1 MNRITSYFVKHPVVF
16 WSVVAGII
24 VAGVL
29 SFIMMPKLEDP
40 PISAKQAM
48 VVVSYPGAPAHEVEL
63 KAVILLED
71 ALRALPDVHKVT
83 ATCQDGL
90 AMITVEFK
98 MTVLNDKLQEHF
110 AMLRHKVQDISA
122 YLPQDCRTPMV
133 IDDMT
138 DVYGIF
144 YALTGDGYD
153 YPVLDKYAGYIR
165 RALMDVKGIK
175 RVNVAGSRSEVINI
189 VLTKEQLSRNGLIP
203 TQIMMALQNAGK
215 TVDAGTFGVAS
226 ERIPVL
232 VSNAVEDEKQISD
245 LMISTIDG
253 KLVRIGD
260 IAKVERTYAEPQTN
274 GFFVGGKP
282 AIAICAAMEDD
293 VIVPDVGKLVDEKM
307 AGIEKVLPAGMKVEK
322 IFYQPDK
329 VNTAISS
336 FMVNLL
342 ESVLIVILL
351 LVFTMG
357 FRSGLIIGFGLVL
370 TVAVSFPILLSIGT
384 TLHRISLGAFI
395 IAMGML
401 VDNSVVIMD
410 GILVDKKKGFGP
422 KTYLFRIGRNTALP
436 LLAATVIAASTF
448 IGVYLS
454 PDTAG
459 EYAGDLFLV
468 LCVSLLASWILALVQ
483 VPVCAKAWLPR
494 HYKDNGGRDQ
504 SVMNSPLH
512 NAVRRIVTFLIRYR
526 RIVVTAA
533 VAVLVVCVLG
543 ISKVRNLFFPDFD
556 YKQFVVE
563 CFFPSQTSGNEVR
576 DNLLKMTEML
586 EANPEFDRV
595 CASQGSAPAHYCL
608 VRPMTSGGECY
619 GELIVDCD
627 SYEKVVD
634 NIPGVRKMLRENFPD
649 AYIRVRKYN
658 FSVATSH
665 TVELEITGPDPAV
678 LRRLSAEVEGIMKE
692 SRYVDPYSV
701 QNSWRPMAKSF
712 DAEFNLQDA
721 LRSGISRRDVGNAVQ
736 AAGEGLPV
744 GVLNE
749 QDKMLIVN
757 MQVRNQDG
765 SRISSMEDIPVW
777 STVNVHSPDVDP
789 AVAMMSG
796 KAREDLQDKMF
807 RAVPMSS
814 VTDGI
819 VLGPRVNYLTRING
833 RRSIEAECDPDGDNP
848 DATPAKVISDIRPQI
863 EAMELPDGYSIRW
876 VGDQDIQNEA
886 MGNVLKNQPLTIF
899 LILFILLFL
908 FGSWKKVILIIICFP
923 FVLCGVVP
931 LLLLTGQPFTFMALI
946 GVIGLIGMMVKNSIV
961 LVDEI
966 GRLQEEEGYAPYDAV
981 IEATVSR
988 VRPVLMASLT
998 TVVGML
1004 PLLGDPMYCSMAVT
1018 IMGGLTM
1025 GTIITLVLLPVFYAA
1040 FFHIRRASVGK

>member
-1 MNRITSYFVKHPVVF
+1 MNRITSYFIKHPVVF

-29 SFIMMPKLEDP
+29 SFVMMPKLEDP

-48 VVVSYPGAPAHEVEL
+48 VVISYPGAPAHEVEL
-63 KAVILLED
+63 KAAILMED
-71 ALRALPDVHKVT
+71 ALRALPDVHKVMT
-83 ATCQDGL
+83 TCQDGM

-98 MTVLNDKLQEHF
+98 MTVLNETLQEHF
-110 AMLRHKVQDISA
+110 TMLRHKVQDVSVF
-122 YLPQDCRTPMV
+122 LPQDCRTPMV

-144 YALTGDGYD
+144 YALSGDGYD

-165 RALMDVKGIK
+165 RALMDIKGIK
-175 RVNVAGSRSEVINI
+175 RVNIAGARDEVINI
-189 VLTKEQLSRNGLIP
+189 VLTKDQLARNGIVP
-203 TQIMMALQNAGK
+203 VQVMMALQNAGK
-215 TVDAGTFGVAS
+215 TVDAGTFRMAG
-226 ERIPVL
+226 ERIPVI
-232 VSNAVEDEKQISD
+232 VGGAVEDEKTISD
-245 LMISTIDG
+245 LLISTFDG
-253 KLVRIGD
+253 KVVRIGD
-260 IAKVERTYAEPQTN
+260 IAKVERTYAEPQAN
-274 GFFVGGKP
+274 GFFVSGKP
-282 AIAICAAMEDD
+282 AIAICAAMEND

-307 AGIEKVLPAGMKVEK
+307 AEIEKDLPAGMTVEK
-322 IFYQPDK
+322 IFFQPDK

-351 LVFTMG
+351 LIFTMG

-410 GILVDKKKGFGP
+410 GILVDKKKGLGP
-422 KTYLFRIGRNTALP
+422 KTYLFRIGRNTAIP
-436 LLAATVIAASTF
+436 LLGATVIAASTF

-459 EYAGDLFLV
+459 EYASDLFLV
-468 LCVSLLASWILALVQ
+468 LCVSLLASWVLALVQ
-483 VPVCAKAWLPR
+483 VPVCAKSWLPR
-494 HYKDNGGRDQ
+494 HYKDSGGKDT
-504 SVMNSPLH
+504 SVMNSPVH
-512 NAVRRIVTFLIRYR
+512 NAVRRIVAFLIRYR
-526 RIVVTAA
+526 RIVVTVS
-533 VAVLVVCVLG
+533 VAVLVVCVTG
-543 ISKVRNLFFPDFD
+543 IFKVRNLFFPDFD

-563 CFFPSQTSGNEVR
+563 CFFPSQTSGDVVR

-586 EANPEFDRV
+586 EANPDFDRV

-619 GELIVDCD
+619 GELLIDCD
-627 SYEKVVD
+627 SYRKVVE
-634 NIPGVRKMLRENFPD
+634 NVPLVRKMLRENFPD

-658 FSVATSH
+658 FSVGTSH
-665 TVELEITGPDPAV
+665 TVELEITGPDPSV
-678 LRRLSAEVEGIMKE
+678 LRSLSAEVEEIMKG

-701 QNSWRPMAKSF
+701 QNSWRPVAKSF
-712 DAEFNLQDA
+712 EAQFNLQDA
-721 LRSGISRRDVGNAVQ
+721 LRSGVSRGDLGNAVQ

-744 GVLNE
+744 GVLNDN
-749 QDKMLIVN
+749 DKMLIVN
-757 MQVRNQDG
+757 LQVRNQDG
-765 SRISSMEDIPVW
+765 SRISSLEDIPVW
-777 STVNVHSPDVDP
+777 STMNMHAPDAAP
-789 AVAMMSG
+789 ATALMSG
-796 KAREDLQDKMF
+796 KVMEDIQDKMF
-807 RAVPMSS
+807 RTVPMSN
-814 VTDGI
+814 VTDDI
-819 VLGPRVNYLTRING
+819 ALGPQLNYLTRING

-848 DATPAKVISDIRPQI
+848 DATPAKVISDIKPQI
-863 EAMELPDGYSIRW
+863 EAVEMPDGYSIRW

-886 MGNVLKNQPLTIF
+886 MSNVLRYQPITMF

-908 FGSWKKVILIIICFP
+908 FGSWKKVALIIICFP

-931 LLLLTGQPFTFMALI
+931 LLLLTGQPFTFMSLI

-966 GRLQEEEGYAPYDAV
+966 GRLQGEEKRAPYDAV

-1025 GTIITLVLLPVFYAA
+1025 GTLITLVLLPVFYAA
-1040 FFHIRRASVGK
+1040 FFHIRKARA

>member
-1 MNRITSYFVKHPVVF
+1 MNRITSYFIKHPVVF

-29 SFIMMPKLEDP
+29 SFVMMPKLEDP

-48 VVVSYPGAPAHEVEL
+48 VVISYPGASAHEVEL
-63 KAVILLED
+63 KAAILMED
-71 ALRALPDVHKVT
+71 ALRALPDVHKVMT
-83 ATCQDGL
+83 TCQDGM

-98 MTVLNDKLQEHF
+98 MTVLNETLQEHF
-110 AMLRHKVQDISA
+110 TMLRHKVQDVSVF
-122 YLPQDCRTPMV
+122 LPQDCRAPMV

-144 YALTGDGYD
+144 YALSGDGYD

-165 RALMDVKGIK
+165 RALMDIKGIK
-175 RVNVAGSRSEVINI
+175 RVNIAGARDEVINI
-189 VLTKEQLSRNGLIP
+189 VLTREQLARNGIVP
-203 TQIMMALQNAGK
+203 VQVMMALQNAGK
-215 TVDAGTFGVAS
+215 TVDAGTFRMAG
-226 ERIPVL
+226 ERIPVI
-232 VSNAVEDEKQISD
+232 VGGAVEDEKMISD
-245 LMISTIDG
+245 LLISTFDG
-253 KLVRIGD
+253 KVVRIGD
-260 IAKVERTYAEPQTN
+260 IAKVERTYAEPQAN
-274 GFFVGGKP
+274 GFFVSGKP
-282 AIAICAAMEDD
+282 AIAICAAMEND

-307 AGIEKVLPAGMKVEK
+307 AEIEKDLPAGMTVEK
-322 IFYQPDK
+322 IFFQPDK

-351 LVFTMG
+351 LIFTMG

-410 GILVDKKKGFGP
+410 GILVDKKKGLGP
-422 KTYLFRIGRNTALP
+422 KTFLFRIGRNTAIP
-436 LLAATVIAASTF
+436 LLGATVIAASTF

-459 EYAGDLFLV
+459 EYASDLFLV
-468 LCVSLLASWILALVQ
+468 LCVSLLASWVLALVQ
-483 VPVCAKAWLPR
+483 VPVCAKSWLPR
-494 HYKDNGGRDQ
+494 HYKDDGGKDT
-504 SVMNSPLH
+504 SVMNSPVH
-512 NAVRRIVTFLIRYR
+512 NAVRRIVAFLIRYR
-526 RIVVTAA
+526 RIVVTVS
-533 VAVLVVCVLG
+533 VAVLVVCVMG
-543 ISKVRNLFFPDFD
+543 IFRVRNLFFPDFD

-563 CFFPSQTSGNEVR
+563 CFFPSQTSGDVVR

-586 EANPEFDRV
+586 EANPDFDRV

-619 GELIVDCD
+619 GELIVDC
-627 SYEKVVD
+627 STYRKLTE
-634 NIPGVRKMLRENFPD
+634 NIPSARKMLRENFPD
-649 AYIRVRKYN
+649 AYIRIRKYN

-678 LRRLSAEVEGIMKE
+678 LRSLSAEVEEIMKG

-701 QNSWRPMAKSF
+701 QNSWRPVARSF
-712 DAEFNLQDA
+712 DARFNLQDA
-721 LRSGISRRDVGNAVQ
+721 IRSGVSRGDLGNAVQ

-744 GVLNE
+744 GVLNDN
-749 QDKMLIVN
+749 DKMLIVN
-757 MQVRNQDG
+757 LQVRNQDG
-765 SRISSMEDIPVW
+765 SRISSLEDIPVW
-777 STVNVHSPDVDP
+777 STMNMHAPDVDP
-789 AVAMMSG
+789 ATALMSG
-796 KAREDLQDKMF
+796 KVMEDIQDKMF
-807 RAVPMSS
+807 RTVPMSN
-814 VTDGI
+814 VTDDI
-819 VLGPRVNYLTRING
+819 ALTPQVNYLTRING
-833 RRSIEAECDPDGDNP
+833 RRSIETECDPDGDNP
-848 DATPAKVISDIRPQI
+848 DATPAKVISDIAPQI
-863 EAMELPDGYSIRW
+863 EAIELPDGYSVRW
-876 VGDQDIQNEA
+876 VGDRDIQNEA
-886 MGNVLKNQPLTIF
+886 MANVLRYQPITMF

-908 FGSWKKVILIIICFP
+908 FGSWKKVALIIICFP

-931 LLLLTGQPFTFMALI
+931 LLLLTGQPFTFMSLI

-966 GRLQEEEGYAPYDAV
+966 GRLQREEKRAPYDAV

-1025 GTIITLVLLPVFYAA
+1025 GTLITLVLLPVFYAA
-1040 FFHIRRASVGK
+1040 FFHIRKARA